1 MLLKMAMSLTSQA
14 FCGRGGGRARRSGGV
29 ALRGPPKLFAKR
41 RSGGAGRVAERTKNG
56 SSGGGEDW
64 EKWLALAGGSEPRR
78 EGEADGS
85 LDDELNR
92 LSNKCLR
99 AILRERDADLVDVM
113 FEVDEI
119 AEKWRRDEAMS
130 EDACRYASV
139 LYGFLN
145 HEYDERVLDAFESS
159 EYRGSITRLYSLL
172 EDSGWQL
179 VQQGRDQPQEF
190 VDDELLQPPPSFNK
204 Y

>member
-1 MLLKMAMSLTSQA
+1 MPTVRA
-14 FCGRGGGRARRSGGV
+14 FTKDQDGAESHMIDVGKRKTEGLAFIRG
-29 ALRGPPKLFAKR
+29 LFDKASK
-41 RSGGAGRVAERTKNG
+41 
-56 SSGGGEDW
+56 
-64 EKWLALAGGSEPRR
+64 
-78 EGEADGS
+78 ADGS
-85 LDDELNR
+85 LGDELNR

-130 EDACRYASV
+130 EDAIRYASV

-145 HEYDERVLDAFESS
+145 HEYDARVLDAFESS
-159 EYRGSITRLYSLL
+159 DYRGSITRLYSLL
-172 EDSGWQL
+172 EDSGWKL
-179 VQQGRDQPQEF
+179 VQHGRDQPQDF

>member
-1 MLLKMAMSLTSQA
+1 MASA
-14 FCGRGGGRARRSGGV
+14 FCERGGGRARRSGGV
-29 ALRGPPKLFAKR
+29 AFRVPTKLHAKR

-56 SSGGGEDW
+56 SSEEW

-78 EGEADGS
+78 EDEADGS
-85 LDDELNR
+85 LGDELNR

-99 AILRERDADLVDVM
+99 AMLRERDADLVDVM

-119 AEKWRRDEAMS
+119 AEKWKRDEAMS

-145 HEYDERVLDAFESS
+145 HEYDESVLEAFESS
-159 EYRGSITRLYSLL
+159 EYRDSIMRLYSLL

-179 VQQGRDQPQEF
+179 VQHGRDQPQDF